1 MSLPAAG
8 PAESRQALA
17 AGIGCYIFWGGMPAL
32 FLLMGH
38 AGAGPWEI
46 LGERTLWALPCALL
60 LVILA
65 RQGDEVRRLLASPR
79 MIAWLVLSSILIATN
94 WSTFIWAVSRGQ
106 TLETSLGYYINPL
119 LNMAVGA
126 VFFRERIHIL
136 GLAAIGMAVVGVILQ
151 ALALHGVPLVALVLA
166 FSFGSYGIIRRQIQ
180 ASAQAGL
187 FIECLFMVVPGG
199 VYVVWLLLHGG
210 GVFGHSL
217 GGSLLMMTAGP
228 ATVVPLAMFAWA
240 ARRLPLSL
248 VGFIQFISPTLSFF
262 VGVEDHEAL
271 TPLSMASFVFIW
283 GGAALFM
290 LGAWRQSRRA
300 MLAAAEIAT

>member
-1 MSLPAAG
+1 MSLSAAAPAG
-8 PAESRQALA
+8 SRQALA
-17 AGIGCYIFWGGMPAL
+17 AGVGCYIFWGGMPAL
-32 FLLMGH
+32 FLVMGH

-60 LVILA
+60 LIILA
-65 RQGDEVRRLLASPR
+65 RQGEEVRRVLASPR
-79 MIAWLVLSSILIATN
+79 TMAWLVVSSLLIATN
-94 WSTFIWAVSRGQ
+94 WTTFIWAVSRGQ

-126 VFFRERIHIL
+126 IFFRERIHVL
-136 GLAAIGMAVVGVILQ
+136 GLAAIGLAVVGVVLQ
-151 ALALHGVPLVALVLA
+151 ALALHSVPLVALVLA

-228 ATVVPLAMFAWA
+228 ATVFPLAMFAWA
-240 ARRLPLSL
+240 ARRLPLSM

-271 TPLSMASFVFIW
+271 TPLSLASFVFIW
-283 GGAALFM
+283 GGAVLFM
-290 LGAWRQSRRA
+290 IGAWRLSRK
-300 MLAAAEIAT
+300 AAFAPALKG